1 MRNTKKRCVN
11 FLMNWRLVLQQ
22 LLSTC
27 PMRPPKV
34 SIRTLISPLQPFKD
48 QVKIV
53 PEKLIQGKN
62 GRGNLDYGIE
72 SRRKRK
78 ANEMDNEHGF
88 DKILLRKLRVIEG
101 ECLSEEYVNNKAQM
115 LWKCAK
121 DHVWSANLNYVKNS
135 KTWCSCCA
143 VENRH
148 IRTIEDMRKSAEKK
162 GKERRRPHKWKASAK
177 DILKGTWCQR
187 CSTPGRKRV
196 IPNQKIIS
204 RQYCTRT
211 SGKCLS
217 TDYVN
222 TDTPMLWRC
231 GKGHEWST
239 TLYQIKNMRSW
250 CSQSAGKFPRG
261 LTEAKEIAHSRG
273 GMYLS
278 TEYINLCVPM
288 QWKCNKSHKWFASF
302 NGIRHAKTWCPVDA

>member
-1 MRNTKKRCVN
+1 MLMVKLTLDIAKEIARNRS
-11 FLMNWRLVLQQ
+11 LQ
-22 LLSTC
+22 
-27 PMRPPKV
+27 
-34 SIRTLISPLQPFKD
+34 
-48 QVKIV
+48 
-53 PEKLIQGKN
+53 
-62 GRGNLDYGIE
+62 
-72 SRRKRK
+72 KRK
-78 ANEMDNEHGF
+78 EKKGG
-88 DKILLRKLRVIEG
+88 L
-101 ECLSEEYVNNKAQM
+101 CLATEYVNRRDSLELQCKEDPISGRLQQRIF
-115 LWKCAK
+115 LRELGVK
-121 DHVWSANLNYVKNS
+121 DVVH
-135 KTWCSCCA
+135 
-143 VENRH
+143 
-148 IRTIEDMRKSAEKK
+148 
-162 GKERRRPHKWKASAK
+162 
-177 DILKGTWCQR
+177 Q
-187 CSTPGRKRV
+187 
-196 IPNQKIIS
+196 